1 MNHGCFIT
9 ATDTGVGKTAIT
21 AALGYHLCERGVA
34 VGVMKPVE
42 TGVPVEEDAQSDAAR
57 LRAAAGATD
66 PMELI
71 SPYRFPEPLAP
82 LAAARRTGKAI
93 ELDRIVRA
101 FERLGGRSRPMLVE
115 GIGGL
120 LAPLSETFEL
130 ADLIR
135 ALKLPAIVVGR
146 AGLGGINHALL
157 TVEALA
163 RRNIPVLAVALNCPT
178 PAACSSSD
186 PIAFHQVQTTVD
198 LVRELGGRPVYGPIG
213 HVPRLCEDW
222 INGVAQLSHDP
233 AIKELASLILS
244 SGR

>member
-9 ATDTGVGKTAIT
+9 ATDTGVGKTAIA

-34 VGVMKPVE
+34 VGVMKPIE
-42 TGVPVEEDAQSDAAR
+42 TGVPVEDDARSDAAR
-57 LRAAAGATD
+57 LRAAAGTTD
-66 PMELI
+66 PLELI
-71 SPYRFPEPLAP
+71 CPYRYPQPLAP
-82 LAAARRTGKAI
+82 LAAARRMRKAI
-93 ELDRIVRA
+93 TLERIMHA
-101 FERLGGRSRPMLVE
+101 FERLGGASRPMLVE
-115 GIGGL
+115 GVGGL

-130 ADLIR
+130 SDLIR
-135 ALKLPAIVVGR
+135 ALKLPAIVIGR

-178 PAACSSSD
+178 PDSCASHDPVASD
-186 PIAFHQVQTTVD
+186 QVQTTVE

-213 HVPRLCEDW
+213 HVPELCEDW
-222 INGVAQLSHDP
+222 LNGVARLSQDP
-233 AIKELASLILS
+233 AIKELASLVLN